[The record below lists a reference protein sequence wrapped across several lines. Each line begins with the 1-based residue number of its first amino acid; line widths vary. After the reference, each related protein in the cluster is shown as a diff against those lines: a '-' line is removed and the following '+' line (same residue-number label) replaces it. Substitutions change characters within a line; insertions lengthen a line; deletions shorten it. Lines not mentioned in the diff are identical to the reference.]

1 MEQTRTNKKTIAIVA
16 AVACLALA
24 AALGTYAWLTSTGK
38 LTNNFT
44 TAGINQPTTDPD
56 NPNKPIPTDEKKVN
70 GNLTETKWENNSKL
84 APGTSV
90 PKNPNVGL
98 GKGSENAY
106 VFVAVTNRTASATAP
121 TDNTH
126 TTYFTLENGWLPV
139 PMSQDSDGAQSPISV
154 TVDTNTHY
162 IGGLFMYVGG
172 DNAQAVNPVALAA
185 DANKDVWTGELF
197 KQVTTPATTAS
208 SDFAASPSIDVNY
221 YISAADDQNGD
232 YGTAE
237 KALEAAK
244 AWYKGINA
252 AA

>member
-1 MEQTRTNKKTIAIVA
+1 M
-16 AVACLALA
+16 
-24 AALGTYAWLTSTGK
+24 
-38 LTNNFT
+38 TNNFT
-44 TAGINQPTTDPD
+44 TAGISQPTTDPD
-56 NPNKPIPTDEKKVN
+56 NPNNPIPTDKNKVN

-106 VFVAVTNRTASATAP
+106 VFVAVTNKTASATAP

-139 PMSQDSDGAQSPISV
+139 PMSQDSDGVQSPISV
-154 TVDTNTHY
+154 TADTNTHY

-197 KQVTTPATTAS
+197 KQVTRRPLPLGRFRHIS
-208 SDFAASPSIDVNY
+208 VY
-221 YISAADDQNGD
+221 RCELYISAADDQNTD
-232 YGTAE
+232 YGTAG

-244 AWYKGINA
+244 AWYKGLNA